1 MTEKKK
7 LNCRICT
14 MKVNEINFNPK
25 QTTKKKKKKKKK
37 KKFAIL

>member
-1 MTEKKK
+1 
-7 LNCRICT
+7 

-37 KKFAIL
+37 KKFAKL